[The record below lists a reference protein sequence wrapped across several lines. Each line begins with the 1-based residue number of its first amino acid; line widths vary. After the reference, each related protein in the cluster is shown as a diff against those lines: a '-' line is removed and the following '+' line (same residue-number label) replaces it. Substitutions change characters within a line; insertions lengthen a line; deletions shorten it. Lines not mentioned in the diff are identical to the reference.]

1 LIVYGVLFGGV
12 TFFKI
17 SFIFVWSV
25 FALFGGFTM
34 FLGID
39 PLYWMIM
46 LPVLIFSLW
55 ASASVK
61 SAFAKYSRFTL
72 TSGMSG
78 AEAARFILQRN
89 GIYDVKVEEGSGIL
103 SDHYDP
109 GAKRVRL
116 SRDVFHGT
124 SVASV
129 GVAAHETGHAIQHST
144 GYAPL
149 ALRSFLAPT
158 AMIGSN
164 LSYFIIFL
172 GFIIGAAGLI
182 KIGIILFSA
191 VVGFQLI
198 TLPVEFNASSRAKRM
213 LLDYGMVSSYEMK
226 GISGVLNAAA
236 MTYVAA
242 AASSIATLLYYLL
255 RSGLLGGRDE

>member
-1 LIVYGVLFGGV
+1 
-12 TFFKI
+12 
-17 SFIFVWSV
+17 
-25 FALFGGFTM
+25 M

-46 LPVLIFSLW
+46 LPILLFSLW

-61 SAFAKYSRFTL
+61 SAFAKYSRYAL
-72 TSGMSG
+72 ASGLSG

-89 GIYDVKVEEGSGIL
+89 GIHDVKVEEGSGIL

-109 GAKRVRL
+109 SAKKVRL
-116 SRDVFHGT
+116 SK
-124 SVASV
+124 SVYYGNSVSAV
-129 GVAAHETGHAIQHST
+129 GVAAHETGHAIQHAN

-149 ALRSFLAPT
+149 ALRSVLAPS

-172 GFIIGAAGLI
+172 GFILGAVGLI
-182 KIGIILFSA
+182 KIGIILFST
-191 VVGFQLI
+191 VVAFQLI
-198 TLPVEFNASSRAKRM
+198 TLPVEIDASNRAKRM
-213 LLDYGMVSSYEMK
+213 LADYGMVTSYELK
-226 GISGVLNAAA
+226 GVSGVLNAAA

-255 RSGLLGGRDE
+255 RAGLLGGRDE

>member
-1 LIVYGVLFGGV
+1 
-12 TFFKI
+12 
-17 SFIFVWSV
+17 
-25 FALFGGFTM
+25 M

-46 LPVLIFSLW
+46 LPVLLFSLW

-61 SAFAKYSRFTL
+61 SAFSKYSRYAL
-72 TSGMSG
+72 ASGLSG
-78 AEAARFILQRN
+78 AEAARYILQRN
-89 GIYDVKVEEGSGIL
+89 GIHDVIVEESSGLL

-109 GAKRVRL
+109 AAKKVRL
-116 SRDVFHGT
+116 SKEVYYGT

-129 GVAAHETGHAIQHST
+129 GVAAHETGHAIQHAT

-149 ALRSFLAPT
+149 ALRSLLAPT

-164 LSYFIIFL
+164 LSYFIIFI
-172 GFIIGAAGLI
+172 GFIIGAVGLI
-182 KIGIILFSA
+182 KIGIVLFSA

-198 TLPVEFNASSRAKRM
+198 TLPVEIDASNRAKRM
-213 LLDYGMVSSYEMK
+213 LADFGMATSYEMK
-226 GISGVLNAAA
+226 GVGGVLNAAA

-255 RSGLLGGRDE
+255 RAGLLGGRDE